1 MGEEVMAREVV
12 IGAGQIGPGIG
23 SDLENNVSRLNEL
36 LKKGGD
42 CGVNILSFTEIGVVP
57 FFPVTLLRDYE
68 KYCLE
73 FPDEILAP
81 LFETARKY
89 RMVLILPFAEKE
101 GIDYFN
107 SAVIADADGTILG
120 KYRKVTLPSVFP
132 SPQKGSTGTYE
143 KLYFKPGN
151 LGFPVFDTEYGK
163 IGIQICY
170 DRKFPEGSRILA
182 LDGAEVIFIPSC
194 TTTSTYGD
202 HERQFAAW
210 DLSSRSRAY
219 ENGVFV
225 VLANKAG
232 QESAETVF
240 GASVITNIG
249 RSLIINP
256 QGETMATGSPD
267 QWEIVMAKI
276 DLDEVHA
283 AQKVLP
289 FWRDRRP
296 SEYGRLVQK

>member
-1 MGEEVMAREVV
+1 
-12 IGAGQIGPGIG
+12 
-23 SDLENNVSRLNEL
+23 
-36 LKKGGD
+36 
-42 CGVNILSFTEIGVVP
+42 
-57 FFPVTLLRDYE
+57 
-68 KYCLE
+68 
-73 FPDEILAP
+73 
-81 LFETARKY
+81 
-89 RMVLILPFAEKE
+89 MVLILPFAEKD

-107 SAVIADADGTILG
+107 AAVVADADGTILG
-120 KYRKVTLPSVFP
+120 RYRKVSLPSVFP
-132 SPQKGSTGTYE
+132 SPEKSSTGTYE

-182 LDGAEVIFIPSC
+182 LNGAEIIFIPSC

-202 HERQFAAW
+202 QGRQLALW
-210 DLSSRSRAY
+210 DISSRARAY

-225 VLANKAG
+225 VFANKAG
-232 QESAETVF
+232 QETAETAF
-240 GASVITNIG
+240 GTRVITNVG
-249 RSLIINP
+249 RSLILNP
-256 QGETMATGSPD
+256 QGETVAMGSAD

-276 DLDEVHA
+276 DLEEVRA
-283 AQKVLP
+283 AQKVMP